1 VAVPRWGGG
10 TDLQIVAMPPNL
22 AVLLTRCDQLIL
34 RKISKFVVTRYKI
47 LRLKGT
53 KFDFRWG
60 FAADSARGVC
70 SAPPDPQLYLRGLL
84 LRRERGKRGRET
96 GDDGEVRGGERRGG
110 ESHPQK
116 YFGLEPPR
124 AFALRLVFFG
134 GTTLQLQLGL
144 IRGKSGPAL
153 GGTEYRLMPSACRLI
168 VRAKL

>member
-1 VAVPRWGGG
+1 
-10 TDLQIVAMPPNL
+10 
-22 AVLLTRCDQLIL
+22 LIL

-70 SAPPDPQLYLRGLL
+70 STPPDPQLYLRGLL
-84 LRRERGKRGRET
+84 LRGERGKRGRET
-96 GDDGEVRGGERRGG
+96 GDDGEVRGGENGKGERRGG

-116 YFGLEPPR
+116 YFGLEPPL

-134 GTTLQLQLGL
+134 GTTPQLQLGL